1 MAIFSV
7 RHSTVGRSTH
17 AEGTAGAHVGYIT
30 RAGACRLVM
39 GEHMPIPK
47 AGTKGGPARVWLDEQ
62 EAGDRK
68 NARVIDKLRLSLPV
82 ELDERRRDQ
91 LVKRFVDELTNGEV
105 PWLAAIHDK
114 GKDAANPHVHLVLR
128 DRHIE
133 HGKRALG
140 MSEKG
145 STERVRELWERE
157 ANFALGMAGFE
168 ERIDRRSLEEQ
179 RAEKLAL
186 AEEWRD
192 KSPEVAKAY
201 EAEAATLDRKPQAS
215 VGPTPRA
222 IEAKGK
228 KSTVMRRVRKEE
240 AGPLSK
246 RIARTFSGD
255 RSPKYTPED
264 TRRATEARRAAE
276 SAYKAQRA
284 AEAEKRAQEAAQRRL
299 EAQRAE
305 EARQAKEAAE
315 AAQRA
320 SEEAKR
326 LEKTRDEYAEVTLP
340 LIQRARK
347 DPKFATRITRWGID
361 LDRPDREAARDDIWR
376 KSGKGYEGRLVWAI
390 VTDDAKAADRK
401 AEEDAQRQR
410 AQHVREFTEGMV
422 RRADTFPTP
431 AGRALWKFP
440 GFKALD
446 PDSIQTSFASKHRS
460 RLSAEEVTTAIRRTL
475 ERWVSRITQDLT
487 ALKDGKSPTWLTL
500 TGGHH
505 EAAQSL
511 SQALDEHRDLKRPLF
526 DEIAKHWL
534 PEPEQPKPQAPRPKS
549 GWNGPSGP

>member
-39 GEHMPIPK
+39 GQHMPIPK

-82 ELDERRRDQ
+82 ELDERGRDQ

-114 GKDAANPHVHLVLR
+114 GKDAANPHVHLVVR

-140 MSEKG
+140 MSEMG
-145 STERVRELWERE
+145 STKRVRELWERE

-168 ERIDRRSLEEQ
+168 ERIDRRSLKEQ
-179 RAEKLAL
+179 REEKLAL

-192 KSPEVAKAY
+192 KSPEVAAAY
-201 EAEAATLDRKPQAS
+201 EREAATLDRKPQAS

-228 KSTVMRRVRKEE
+228 RSTVMRRVRKEE
-240 AGPLSK
+240 RGTPVERLRGALKSK
-246 RIARTFSGD
+246 A
-255 RSPKYTPED
+255 PQHTPED
-264 TRRATEARRAAE
+264 SRRASEARRAAVR
-276 SAYKAQRA
+276 AYEAQR
-284 AEAEKRAQEAAQRRL
+284 EAETRKRAQEGAQRRL

-305 EARQAKEAAE
+305 DQRKAQEAREAALR
-315 AAQRA
+315 AA
-320 SEEAKR
+320 EEAKR
-326 LEKTRDEYAEVTLP
+326 LEQARDHYAELTLP

-347 DPKFATRITRWGID
+347 DPAFAARITRWGID
-361 LDRPDREAARDDIWR
+361 LDRPDHEAARDDTWR

-390 VTDDAKAADRK
+390 VTDDAKEADRK
-401 AEEDAQRQR
+401 AAEMAERQR
-410 AQHVREFTEGMV
+410 AQNVQQFTEAMI

-431 AGRALWKFP
+431 TTRWKYP

-446 PDSIQTSFASKHRS
+446 PDSVQTSFASKHRS
-460 RLSAEEVTTAIRRTL
+460 RLSAEEITLAIRQAL
-475 ERWVSRITQDLT
+475 ERWVSRITQDLNDI
-487 ALKDGKSPTWLTL
+487 KDGKPPTWLTL
-500 TGGHH
+500 AGNHH

-511 SQALDEHRDLKRPLF
+511 SQALDEHRDLKRSLF
-526 DEIAKHWL
+526 DEIAKHWP
-534 PEPEQPKPQAPRPKS
+534 PEPEQLKPQAPRPKS
-549 GWNGPSGP
+549 GWNNGPGL

>member
-17 AEGTAGAHVGYIT
+17 AAGTAGAHVGYIT
-30 RAGACRLVM
+30 RAGACRVVM

-68 NARVIDKLRLSLPV
+68 NARVVDKLRLSLPV
-82 ELDERRRDQ
+82 ELNEKQREQ
-91 LVKRFVDELTNGEV
+91 LLRLFVADLTGGQV

-114 GKDAANPHVHLVLR
+114 GKDAANPHVHLVVR

-145 STERVRELWERE
+145 STERVRELWESN
-157 ANFALGMAGFE
+157 ANLALAMAGLE

-186 AEEWRD
+186 AEEWRE
-192 KSPEVAKAY
+192 KSPEVAAAY
-201 EAEAATLDRKPQAS
+201 EAEAATLDRKPAPS
-215 VGPTPRA
+215 TGPAPRA

-228 KSTVMRRVRKEE
+228 RSTVMRRVRREE
-240 AGPLSK
+240 AGPLGK
-246 RIARTFSGD
+246 RISRAVGID
-255 RSPKYTPED
+255 RSPKHTPKD
-264 TRRATEARRAAE
+264 TRRATQARREAVKGYEVRREAE
-276 SAYKAQRA
+276 AQR
-284 AEAEKRAQEAAQRRL
+284 RAQEAAQRRL
-299 EAQRAE
+299 EDQRAE
-305 EARQAKEAAE
+305 EQQRAQEAREAAL
-315 AAQRA
+315 RA

-326 LEKTRDEYAEVTLP
+326 LEQARDDYAELTLP

-347 DPKFATRITRWGID
+347 DPAFATRITRWGID
-361 LDRPDREAARDDIWR
+361 LDRPDHEAARDDIWR

-390 VTDDAKAADRK
+390 VTDDAKQADQK
-401 AEEDAQRQR
+401 AKETAQRQR
-410 AQHVREFTEGMV
+410 AQNVRDFTEDMV

-431 AGRALWKFP
+431 TTRWKYP
-440 GFKALD
+440 RFKALD
-446 PDSIQTSFASKHRS
+446 PDSIQTSFASKHRA

-475 ERWVSRITQDLT
+475 ERWVSRITADIPT
-487 ALKDGKSPTWLTL
+487 LKDKPNWLSL
-500 TGGHH
+500 TGGHSD
-505 EAAQSL
+505 AAQSL
-511 SQALDEHRDLKRPLF
+511 SKALDAHRDLKRPLF
-526 DEIAKHWL
+526 EAIAERWP
-534 PEPEQPKPQAPRPKS
+534 PEPEQTKPQAPRPSS
-549 GWNGPSGP
+549 GRNSGPGL

>member
-17 AEGTAGAHVGYIT
+17 AAGTAGAHVGYIT

-47 AGTKGGPARVWLDEQ
+47 AGTKGGPAREWLDEQ

-68 NARVIDKLRLSLPV
+68 NARVVDKLRLSLPV
-82 ELDERRRDQ
+82 ELSEQQRDQ
-91 LVKRFVDELTNGEV
+91 LVKRFVRELTNGQV

-114 GKDAANPHVHLVLR
+114 GKDAANPHVHLVVR

-157 ANFALGMAGFE
+157 ANFALGLAGFE

-186 AEEWRD
+186 AEEWRE
-192 KSPEVAKAY
+192 KSPEVAAAY

-240 AGPLSK
+240 TGPLGK
-246 RIARTFSGD
+246 RISRAVGID
-255 RSPKYTPED
+255 RSPKHTPED
-264 TRRATEARRAAE
+264 TRRATQARREAVKGYEARKEQEAT
-276 SAYKAQRA
+276 QRA
-284 AEAEKRAQEAAQRRL
+284 AERARKATEVRKAQEAL
-299 EAQRAE
+299 
-305 EARQAKEAAE
+305 E

-320 SEEAKR
+320 S
-326 LEKTRDEYAEVTLP
+326 D
-340 LIQRARK
+340 
-347 DPKFATRITRWGID
+347 
-361 LDRPDREAARDDIWR
+361 EAAER
-376 KSGKGYEGRLVWAI
+376 KNRI
-390 VTDDAKAADRK
+390 DRI
-401 AEEDAQRQR
+401 AFDLAQ
-410 AQHVREFTEGMV
+410 
-422 RRADTFPTP
+422 TFPTAKDP
-431 AGRALWKFP
+431 GTAKEPPTRASLEAHLEQGGVMNPDAGERDTGWKLTIGHWFRRLANSITEPVSSPSQIDRMLPGRWGLLFFNEFKRREGTRGNDYFRAVIRPDAPSQETAFDRQRRIEQEADRVA
-440 GFKALD
+440 KALKGQD
-446 PDSIQTSFASKHRS
+446 RGNTS
-460 RLSAEEVTTAIRRTL
+460 
-475 ERWVSRITQDLT
+475 
-487 ALKDGKSPTWLTL
+487 
-500 TGGHH
+500 
-505 EAAQSL
+505 
-511 SQALDEHRDLKRPLF
+511 
-526 DEIAKHWL
+526 
-534 PEPEQPKPQAPRPKS
+534 
-549 GWNGPSGP
+549 GPSR